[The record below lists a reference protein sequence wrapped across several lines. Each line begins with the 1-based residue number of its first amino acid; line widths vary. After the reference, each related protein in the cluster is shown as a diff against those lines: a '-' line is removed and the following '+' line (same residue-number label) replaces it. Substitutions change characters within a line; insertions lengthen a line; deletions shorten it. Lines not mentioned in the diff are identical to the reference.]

1 MAHIRRKYI
10 DSHWLIF
17 LIQGGVAMIFGW
29 LALFTGSSET
39 GWLVSVTSMFLL
51 GLGLIELCNALI
63 RKRHQHGSLVS
74 LVVAAV
80 DIGAGI
86 ALMLTLSQNVIWH
99 LTIIAGYTIFRGI
112 FEIIMG
118 FRSTV
123 DPTDRFIW
131 VLCGVVAA
139 IMGFAI
145 LNSGHLETVNF
156 IRFFG
161 AYMLVFGTGS
171 MIYGV
176 HNRSQKIEDHDA
188 RVEDAKNRKKVAKK
202 QPKRK

>member
-10 DSHWLIF
+10 DGHWLVF
-17 LIQGGVAMIFGW
+17 LVQGALAVIYGW

-39 GWLVSVTSMFLL
+39 GWLVSVTSVFLL
-51 GLGLIELCNALI
+51 ALGVVELFSALNKK
-63 RKRHQHGSLVS
+63 RKQQGWLVS
-74 LVVAAV
+74 LGVAAIDV
-80 DIGAGI
+80 GVGV
-86 ALMLTLSQNVIWH
+86 ALLLTIPQNVVWH

-112 FEIIMG
+112 FEIVMG
-118 FRSTV
+118 FRATV

-131 VLCGVVAA
+131 ILCGVVAV

-145 LNSGHLETVNF
+145 LNSGHLEVINF

-161 AYMLVFGTGS
+161 AYMLVFGTAS

-188 RVEDAKNRKKVAKK
+188 RIEAARNRKKTTKSLKK
-202 QPKRK
+202 QK